1 MENLINGLKNNR
13 AFAFSSFLVLLLIGI
28 ALAAPLLA
36 PYDPLEAT
44 MKNAYLPPSSE
55 HIFGTDKLGRD
66 NLIVF
71 FIIHLPFKSFLFY

>member
-44 MKNAYLPPSSE
+44 MKMLICHLRVN
-55 HIFGTDKLGRD
+55 IFLE
-66 NLIVF
+66 LISWGE
-71 FIIHLPFKSFLFY
+71 IISVGFCMVPAIL

>member
-55 HIFGTDKLGRD
+55 H
-66 NLIVF
+66 N
-71 FIIHLPFKSFLFY
+71 

>member
-55 HIFGTDKLGRD
+55 HLLE
-66 NLIVF
+66 LISWGE
-71 FIIHLPFKSFLFY
+71 IISVGFCMVPAIL

>member
-44 MKNAYLPPSSE
+44 MKNAYKSE
-55 HIFGTDKLGRD
+55 ERRVGKECRSRWSPYH
-66 NLIVF
+66 
-71 FIIHLPFKSFLFY
+71 